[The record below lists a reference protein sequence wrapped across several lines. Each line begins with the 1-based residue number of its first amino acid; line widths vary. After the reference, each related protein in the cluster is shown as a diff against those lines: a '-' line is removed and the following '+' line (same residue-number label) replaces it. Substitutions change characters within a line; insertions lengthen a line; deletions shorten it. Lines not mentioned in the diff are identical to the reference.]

1 MEEAL
6 NEENLSNKPTKVET
20 KSVKKNYIYNVIFQI
35 FSLIVPLITTPYIS
49 RILSAEG
56 VGQYSF
62 TSSLQSYFILIAAL
76 GFGYYAQRQIAFHQN
91 NKKEQSKVF
100 WEIVVVRL
108 ISVGIAVLLNL
119 ILCFTGVYHEYS
131 QLMLWWTINIFSV
144 AVDVSFLFQG
154 NEDFK
159 KTVLRDMII
168 KLISVALIFVLV
180 KRSDDVWLYVIL
192 TSGANLLGRLSLWF
206 YLPKYLVKIDSKEL
220 KPIRHLLPTIK
231 LFIPTIATSIY
242 TVLDK
247 TLIGVLISDTYV
259 VKETQIIDGVETVVE
274 VVKKY
279 SDLENGYYEQSEK
292 IVKMCMAVITALGT
306 VMIPRNSKLYAEG
319 NQTKLKD
326 NIYFATN
333 YVWIFGLPMAFGL
346 AAIAPNII
354 PWFLG
359 PGYNKCIPLMQFF
372 TPLIIFIGFSNIFG
386 LQYLI
391 PTGRDKKFTIGI
403 ITGSISNLILNCI
416 FIPLF
421 WSYGAVIA
429 SLIAEFLVTFTM
441 YMLIRKELSLK
452 KMLLQS
458 IKPLIASVI
467 MFLICYFIGKKLT
480 PSIVNTAIVA
490 ILGIVIYFSILIL
503 LKEELIYKTFDN
515 INARFSKNNGK
526 IQEKQNNRNVNLDLI
541 KLIACILVVWLHT
554 IKLNNNAV
562 MLIIYNFGVY
572 AIPLF
577 LLVEGYLLLKKERI
591 TYNYCFKKILNI
603 IKLVTIFNFVC
614 FVFKLYSTKDIVSS
628 LSEFYEWFIQR
639 GMLSVYWYFGM
650 LIILYLILP
659 ILKYIFDH
667 KRIYFIFMILL
678 FASNIIINLWMF
690 LSKVSIANVTI
701 QTFRLWIFIYYFM
714 LGGLIYKYKDK
725 ITKTLSLRTNVTL
738 FIISFAFIICG
749 LYLLEVKW
757 FNDTRCE
764 IFYSYILVVIS
775 CLLLFTLL
783 LRIKNISKPTLV
795 LKLSSL
801 TLLVYLLHWF
811 VIIAFDKCVSIL
823 GLDLAWYMS
832 TLKFIFTLVGSFTI
846 AYIISEIPIVN
857 KIFKM

>member
-6 NEENLSNKPTKVET
+6 NEENLNNKPTKTET

-62 TSSLQSYFILIAAL
+62 TSSLQNYFSLIAAL

-100 WEIVVVRL
+100 WEIVIVR
-108 ISVGIAVLLNL
+108 IVSVTFAVLLNL

-131 QLMLWWTINIFSV
+131 QLMLWWTISIFSV
-144 AVDVSFLFQG
+144 AVDISFLFQG

-159 KTVLRDMII
+159 KTVLRDMMI
-168 KLISVALIFVLV
+168 KLISVILIFVLV

-192 TSGANLLGRLSLWF
+192 TSGGSFLGRLSLWL
-206 YLPKYLVKIDSKEL
+206 YLPKYLIKVDSKEL

-247 TLIGVLISDTYV
+247 TLIGLLISDTYV
-259 VKETQIIDGVETVVE
+259 VKETQIINGVETVIE

-292 IVKMCMAVITALGT
+292 IVKMCLMVMTALGT

-319 NQTKLKD
+319 NQAKLKD

-333 YVWIFGLPMAFGL
+333 YVWLFGLPMAFGL
-346 AAIAPNII
+346 AAIAPNVI

-359 PGYNKCIPLMQFF
+359 PGYNKCITLMQLF

-403 ITGSISNLILNCI
+403 IAGSISNLVLNCI
-416 FIPLF
+416 LIPLF

-467 MFLICYFIGKKLT
+467 MFLICYFISNKFA
-480 PSIVNTAIVA
+480 PSILNTFIIAIF
-490 ILGIVIYFSILIL
+490 GIAIYFLLLIL
-503 LKEELIYKTFDN
+503 LKEKLIYKVLDSITMRLHK
-515 INARFSKNNGK
+515 INNKE
-526 IQEKQNNRNVNLDLI
+526 EK
-541 KLIACILVVWLHT
+541 K
-554 IKLNNNAV
+554 
-562 MLIIYNFGVY
+562 
-572 AIPLF
+572 
-577 LLVEGYLLLKKERI
+577 
-591 TYNYCFKKILNI
+591 
-603 IKLVTIFNFVC
+603 
-614 FVFKLYSTKDIVSS
+614 
-628 LSEFYEWFIQR
+628 
-639 GMLSVYWYFGM
+639 
-650 LIILYLILP
+650 
-659 ILKYIFDH
+659 
-667 KRIYFIFMILL
+667 
-678 FASNIIINLWMF
+678 
-690 LSKVSIANVTI
+690 
-701 QTFRLWIFIYYFM
+701 
-714 LGGLIYKYKDK
+714 
-725 ITKTLSLRTNVTL
+725 
-738 FIISFAFIICG
+738 
-749 LYLLEVKW
+749 
-757 FNDTRCE
+757 
-764 IFYSYILVVIS
+764 
-775 CLLLFTLL
+775 
-783 LRIKNISKPTLV
+783 
-795 LKLSSL
+795 
-801 TLLVYLLHWF
+801 
-811 VIIAFDKCVSIL
+811 
-823 GLDLAWYMS
+823 
-832 TLKFIFTLVGSFTI
+832 
-846 AYIISEIPIVN
+846 
-857 KIFKM
+857 